1 MTRRIVV
8 CGLVGMLALVAVG
21 MTSEPAAARTR
32 PLINVVDVP
41 TAAPPGAT
49 MQSIR
54 LAIMRGGARRRWVI
68 RPVSLG
74 RLRGTLHLRS
84 HVAVVDIFHDTKTF
98 SIIYVSSVNLLY
110 RKEGDVAYIH
120 RNYNSW
126 IRNLENDIR
135 IAISL
140 IR

>member
-1 MTRRIVV
+1 MRR
-8 CGLVGMLALVAVG
+8 LTLHSLLALLALTVVG
-21 MTSEPAAARTR
+21 VTVDGAAARTR

-41 TAAPPGAT
+41 TAAPPSAT

-54 LAIMRGGARRRWVI
+54 LAIMRGGARRGWVI

-84 HVAVVDIFHDTKTF
+84 HVAVVDIFHDKKTV

-110 RKEGDVAYIH
+110 RKENGVAYIH